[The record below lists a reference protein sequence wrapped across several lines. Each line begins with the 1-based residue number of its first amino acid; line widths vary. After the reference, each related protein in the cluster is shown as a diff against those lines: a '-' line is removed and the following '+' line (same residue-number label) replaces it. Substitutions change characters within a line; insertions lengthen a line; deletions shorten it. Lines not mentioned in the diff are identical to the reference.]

1 MDFTCVLKQN
11 GSTVAATTTSAT
23 FTVRSGICTAQF
35 MVTATAAG
43 AIGDIVVTPTGLP
56 APKTTTPR
64 ARARGR
70 YRFTRAGINE
80 RAGTVWWSSASTDIY
95 FSELI
100 GAVAIASTDVLSA
113 TFKFPVA

>member
-1 MDFTCVLKQN
+1 LDFTCVLKQN
-11 GSTVAATTTSAT
+11 GATVASTTSTAT

-35 MVTATAAG
+35 KLAATAAG

-56 APKTTTPR
+56 APKATTAL

-70 YRFTRAGINE
+70 YRFTRIGINE
-80 RAGTVWWSSASTDIY
+80 RAGTVWWSSGLTDIY

-100 GAVAIASTDVLSA
+100 SAPAIASTDILSA